1 MENLSFKSAS
11 NLIWGETIQTLDNED
26 NVSISSLD
34 TLIWDDTLDTI
45 ENLQNVDETIEN
57 LENVPTNCAVHV
69 IMREEDFTTSS
80 SDFDIDIE
88 EFEEFDIE
96 EFEEYDATS
105 SSDSDIDIEE
115 FEEYDATSS
124 SDSDIDIEEFEEYD
138 FVDMVNIDGKTIL
151 SSSSFENI
159 DRYQLKQS
167 VDCRDIPFQGR
178 RKSSR
183 VASLP
188 HIQLTNLFW

>member
-11 NLIWGETIQTLDNED
+11 NLIWGDKIQTLDNED

-115 FEEYDATSS
+115 FEED
-124 SDSDIDIEEFEEYD
+124 D

>member
-11 NLIWGETIQTLDNED
+11 NLIWGDTIQTLDNED

-34 TLIWDDTLDTI
+34 TIVWDDTLDTI
-45 ENLQNVDETIEN
+45 ENLQNVDETIEI
-57 LENVPTNCAVHV
+57 
-69 IMREEDFTTSS
+69 IMRDEDFTTSS
-80 SDFDIDIE
+80 SDFDIHIE
-88 EFEEFDIE
+88 EFEEYDATISSDSDSDIE
-96 EFEEYDATS
+96 EFEEYYATS

-115 FEEYDATSS
+115 FEEYDVV
-124 SDSDIDIEEFEEYD
+124 DI
-138 FVDMVNIDGKTIL
+138 VNIDGKTIL
-151 SSSSFENI
+151 SSSSFDNI

-183 VASLP
+183 VPSLP
-188 HIQLTNLFW
+188 HIQLTNLFWYI

>member
-1 MENLSFKSAS
+1 MENLSFKSES
-11 NLIWGETIQTLDNED
+11 NLIWRDTIQTLDNED
-26 NVSISSLD
+26 NVSMSSLD
-34 TLIWDDTLDTI
+34 TIVWDDTLDTI

-88 EFEEFDIE
+88 EFEEYDATSSSDSDSDIE
-96 EFEEYDATS
+96 EFEEYYPTS

-115 FEEYDATSS
+115 FEEYDVV
-124 SDSDIDIEEFEEYD
+124 DI
-138 FVDMVNIDGKTIL
+138 VNIDGKTIL
-151 SSSSFENI
+151 SSSSFDNI

-167 VDCRDIPFQGR
+167 VDCRDIPFQVR

-183 VASLP
+183 VPSLP
-188 HIQLTNLFW
+188 HIQLTNLFWYI

>member
-11 NLIWGETIQTLDNED
+11 NLIWGDTIQTLDNED
-26 NVSISSLD
+26 NVSISSLE

-69 IMREEDFTTSS
+69 IMREEDFTTTI

-88 EFEEFDIE
+88 EFEEYDVDI
-96 EFEEYDATS
+96 
-105 SSDSDIDIEE
+105 
-115 FEEYDATSS
+115 
-124 SDSDIDIEEFEEYD
+124 
-138 FVDMVNIDGKTIL
+138 VNIDGKTIL
-151 SSSSFENI
+151 SSASFDNI
-159 DRYQLKQS
+159 DRYQLKYDLIQKS
-167 VDCRDIPFQGR
+167 VDCRHIPCQGR

-183 VASLP
+183 VPSLP
-188 HIQLTNLFW
+188 HIQLTNLFWYI

>member
-1 MENLSFKSAS
+1 MYFFRNCKMENLSFKSAS

-34 TLIWDDTLDTI
+34 TIVWDDTVDTI
-45 ENLQNVDETIEN
+45 QNLQNVDETIEN

-88 EFEEFDIE
+88 EFEEYDVVDI
-96 EFEEYDATS
+96 
-105 SSDSDIDIEE
+105 
-115 FEEYDATSS
+115 
-124 SDSDIDIEEFEEYD
+124 
-138 FVDMVNIDGKTIL
+138 VNIDGKTIL
-151 SSSSFENI
+151 SSSSFDNI

-183 VASLP
+183 VPSLP
-188 HIQLTNLFW
+188 HIQLTNLFWYI